1 MNKRVA
7 WHLLCLIAAW
17 LLLPAL
23 QIRAETFYVGW
34 DSDNGF
40 SPSAV
45 TINLGDTVV
54 WTDNDPDFPTEVT
67 SDNSFGQPNY
77 FQFSLVNQGDIYGV
91 TFNSTG
97 TIGYS
102 ETFGAT
108 GSVTIINSMPVSITL
123 SSPRLAGGQF
133 LFDATGLISGKTNVL
148 EISTNLSGWTTIETN
163 VATGDTATFT
173 NSIVSGSQFYRV
185 AQLP

>member
-7 WHLLCLIAAW
+7 WHLLCLITAW

-23 QIRAETFYVGW
+23 PIRAETFYVGW
-34 DSDNGF
+34 DSDDGF

-45 TINLGDTVV
+45 TISLGDTVV
-54 WTDNDPDFPTEVT
+54 WADNDDTFPTQVT

-77 FQFSLVNQGDIYGV
+77 FQFDLLEEGDTYGV

-108 GSVTIINSMPVSITL
+108 GSITIVNPVSVSITL

-133 LFDATGLISGKTNVL
+133 LFDATGLTVGKTNML
-148 EISTNLSGWTTIETN
+148 EISTNLSGWTAIETN
-163 VATGDTATFT
+163 VAAGDTATFT
-173 NSIVSGSQFYRV
+173 NSVDSGYQFYRV
-185 AQLP
+185 TQLP